1 MNQAIYFKTSL
12 FDVSKEK
19 ENPINPIYGLSLLQW
34 LIKELTGKLAI
45 SKPKAEDWGWC
56 SELEYEGNRYLI
68 GSSVFF
74 EQGDDP
80 TAELEW
86 VFQVDKHR
94 SFIEK
99 LLGKN
104 KMKTTDSCL
113 SFFKELF
120 EKHPDIKEVKIE

>member
-19 ENPINPIYGLSLLQW
+19 ENPINPIYGLSLLEW
-34 LIKELTGKLAI
+34 LRAELVNELVITE
-45 SKPKAEDWGWC
+45 PNAEDWGWY
-56 SELEYEGNRYLI
+56 SELKYEDNNYLI
-68 GSSVFF
+68 GSCALF

-86 VFQVDKHR
+86 AFQVDKYR
-94 SFIEK
+94 SFKKK

-104 KMKTTDSCL
+104 KMSTSDSCFV
-113 SFFKELF
+113 FFKELF
-120 EKHPDIKEVKIE
+120 EKHPDIKEIKIG